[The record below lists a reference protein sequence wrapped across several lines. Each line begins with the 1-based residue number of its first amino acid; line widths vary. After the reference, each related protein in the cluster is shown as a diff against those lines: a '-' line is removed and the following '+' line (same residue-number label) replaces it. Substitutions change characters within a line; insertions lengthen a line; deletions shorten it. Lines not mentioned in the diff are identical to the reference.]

1 MSRLTARTIS
11 LAAALAA
18 VAVAGSARSLYAW
31 GERGHYL
38 TGQAA
43 AAAIPADMPAFFRA
57 AAPELAYLNP
67 EPDRWKD
74 RAERALDPAEDG
86 AFTPDHFI
94 DLEMI
99 PPARQA
105 GALAAPDRFAYADT
119 LRSLGVEAAT
129 VGVLPFSI
137 LEMAQR
143 LRVEFRLWR
152 RAPNDAQRTWIEHRI
167 VNDAGLLGHFVADGS
182 NPAHTTVQ
190 YNGWTG
196 PNPNGY
202 ATDKRFHSRF
212 EGAYVQSHIAIGD
225 IQPLVGAAPRSFP
238 ALRPAVLD
246 YLRTTNGEVEHLY
259 QLDKATPFGA
269 ESGSAEGKTFT
280 ATRLAAGAT
289 MLRDLWWT
297 AWVTSGDSAATR

>member
-1 MSRLTARTIS
+1 MPRLTSRTTL
-11 LAAALAA
+11 LAAAVAA

-43 AAAIPADMPAFFRA
+43 AAAVPAAMPAFFRA
-57 AAPELAYLNP
+57 AAAELAYLNP

-74 RAERALDPAEDG
+74 RVERGLDSAEDG

-99 PPARQA
+99 PVARRA

-119 LRSLGVEAAT
+119 LHSSGIEAAA
-129 VGVLPFSI
+129 VGLLPFRI
-137 LEMAQR
+137 VELEQR
-143 LRVEFRLWR
+143 LRIEFRLWR

-167 VNDAGLLGHFVADGS
+167 VNDAGLLGHYVADGS

-202 ATDKRFHSRF
+202 ATDKKFHSRF
-212 EGAYVQSHIAIGD
+212 EGAYVQSHIAITD
-225 IQPLVGAAPRSFP
+225 IQPLVAAAPRVFP

-246 YLRTTNGEVEHLY
+246 YLTATNAEVEHLY
-259 QLDKATPFGA
+259 RLDRATPFGA
-269 ESGSAEGKTFT
+269 ESGSAEGKAF
-280 ATRLAAGAT
+280 AAARLAAGAT

-297 AWVTSGDSAATR
+297 AWVTSGDSTAR